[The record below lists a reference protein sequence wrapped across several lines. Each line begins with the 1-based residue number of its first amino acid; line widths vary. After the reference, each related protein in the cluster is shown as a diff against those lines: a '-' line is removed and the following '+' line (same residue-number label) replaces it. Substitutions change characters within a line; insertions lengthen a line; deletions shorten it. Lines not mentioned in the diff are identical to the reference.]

1 MSQSTS
7 VPCGKRYEF
16 YLLLLLDVI
25 MLVNIKSQISSIL
38 GASQWLSSEKS
49 TFNAGDTGDASSIP
63 GSGRSP
69 GGGND
74 NPLQYSL
81 PGKSHGERNLVGY
94 SPWGHKELDMPD

>member
-1 MSQSTS
+1 M
-7 VPCGKRYEF
+7 PCGKRYEF

-25 MLVNIKSQISSIL
+25 MLINIKSQISSIL
-38 GASQWLSSEKS
+38 GASQWLGSKES
-49 TFNAGDTGDASSIP
+49 TCNAGETGDASSIP

-74 NPLQYSL
+74 DPLQHSL

-94 SPWGHKELDMPD
+94 CPWGHKELDMPD